1 MLSDIEI
8 ATAAEMRPITE
19 IAAKL
24 GLSDT
29 DIETHGRYKAKV
41 PLAVLAERG
50 GVGPDPGRSGKLV
63 LVTGVSPTP
72 AGEGKSTVSVGLA
85 DALALRGKNAV
96 LCLREPSLG
105 PVFGIKGG
113 AAGGGYAQVVP
124 MDDIN
129 LHFTGD
135 FHAITSA
142 HALLS
147 AMLDNHLHRR
157 LEPVVDP
164 RRVTWRRT
172 VDMNDRAL
180 RDIVIGL
187 GGPVQGTPREDGF
200 SITAASEVMAIFC
213 LASDLDDLNT
223 RLGRIIVGSDY
234 DRNPIRAEAI
244 GAPGAMTVLL
254 KDALA
259 PNLVQTLAGT
269 PAFVHG
275 GPFANIAH
283 GCNSL
288 IATRAGLAL
297 GDIVVTEAGF
307 GADLGAEKFFDIKCR
322 VGELRP
328 DAVAIV
334 ATIRALKM
342 NGGAAL
348 QTIQQEDVNA
358 LRKGVENLIGHVE
371 NVRKFGVPAVVAIN
385 RFATDTDA
393 ELRVVL
399 DACEGVGARAAVAD
413 PHGQGGEGTLDAAD
427 AVLEILDEDRADYR
441 PLYPLEMGLAE
452 KIEMIAREIYG
463 AAGVDFVN
471 DAARDIERLE
481 AAGLREVPVCV
492 AKTQYSFS
500 DDPKKLGRPR
510 GFRIAVREVTPSA
523 GAGFVVAKTGDIMT
537 MPGLPAR
544 PAALNMRVL
553 PDGSVEGLF

>member
-1 MLSDIEI
+1 MLSDIAI
-8 ATAAEMRPITE
+8 ATAAEMQPITE

-24 GLSDT
+24 GLSEDELE
-29 DIETHGRYKAKV
+29 IHGRYKAKV
-41 PLAVLAERG
+41 PLGVLEERG
-50 GVGPDPGRSGKLV
+50 GVGPGSDSRGALV
-63 LVTGVSPTP
+63 LVTGVSPTS
-72 AGEGKSTVSVGLA
+72 AGEGKSTMSVGLA
-85 DALALRGKNAV
+85 DALTLRKKSAV

-113 AAGGGYAQVVP
+113 AAGGGYSQVVP

-164 RRVTWRRT
+164 RRVTWRRC

-180 RDIVIGL
+180 RDVVIGL

-213 LASDLDDLNT
+213 LASDLDDLNA

-259 PNLVQTLAGT
+259 PNLVQTLGGT

-322 VGELRP
+322 VGGLRP
-328 DAVAIV
+328 DAVVIV

-348 QTIQQEDVNA
+348 QTIQQEDVDA
-358 LRKGVENLIGHVE
+358 LQQGVENLLGHVE
-371 NVRKFGVPAVVAIN
+371 NVRKFGVPSVVAIN
-385 RFATDTDA
+385 RFTTDTDA
-393 ELRVVL
+393 ELKVVL
-399 DACEGVGARAAVAD
+399 DACEARGARAAVAS
-413 PHGQGGEGTLDAAD
+413 PHGEGGEG
-427 AVLEILDEDRADYR
+427 VLEVADIVTEIIDGGEADYR
-441 PLYPLEMGLAE
+441 PLYPLDVGLAE
-452 KIEMIAREIYG
+452 KVETIAREIYG
-463 AAGVDFVN
+463 AAGVDFVGT
-471 DAARDIERLE
+471 AARDIERLE
-481 AAGLREVPVCV
+481 SYGLREVPVCI

-537 MPGLPAR
+537 MPGLSAS
-544 PAALNMRVL
+544 PAALDMRVL